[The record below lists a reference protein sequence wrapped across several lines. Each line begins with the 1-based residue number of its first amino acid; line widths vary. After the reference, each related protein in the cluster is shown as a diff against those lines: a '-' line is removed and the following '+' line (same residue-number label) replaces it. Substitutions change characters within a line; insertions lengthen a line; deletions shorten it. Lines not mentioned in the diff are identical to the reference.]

1 MLYKAADDFNT
12 NIARGPIFRL
22 QLLQFCHDNCYMLSD
37 FVPDNSFTFHAKAL
51 DNVPR
56 DTV

>member
-1 MLYKAADDFNT
+1 MEDTTIKAASFNWQSFMSL
-12 NIARGPIFRL
+12 IDG
-22 QLLQFCHDNCYMLSD
+22 LQFCHDNCYMLSD

-51 DNVPR
+51 DNVPH